1 MSDAARA
8 LALKHFV
15 AELNRIWKA
24 AGPPSFAEFEAMSRK
39 FTQPLRPSGLRVL
52 VLAHATT
59 QGILAG
65 RRRTLPKWPW
75 VASFVIVLRTVAAR
89 NGINPDS
96 IGTLEEWKARHAAAD
111 EGLRRARSEP
121 EESADPLV
129 SDVSRP

>member
-1 MSDAARA
+1 MSDADRA
-8 LALKHFV
+8 PALKHFV
-15 AELNRIWKA
+15 AELNRIGRA

-39 FTQPLRPSGLRVL
+39 LTRPVQPTGLRVL

-75 VASFVIVLRTVAAR
+75 VASFVIVLRTVASQ

-96 IGTLEEWKARHAAAD
+96 LGTLKEWKVKHAVA
-111 EGLRRARSEP
+111 
-121 EESADPLV
+121 
-129 SDVSRP
+129 